1 MDDIRLGVQHA
12 PVTGGAPIVF
22 SKPKLPL
29 GYNQIYFH
37 LSVTVVGVANP
48 RSKQAYPYPQTVT
61 THNSARAVDDCIRVS
76 IQKIC

>member
-37 LSVTVVGVANP
+37 LSVTVVGMANP